1 MLASVEL
8 KNCENRD
15 DIDFFLQMKGYLPC
29 GIISIQVYF
38 FYQKQVPVDITEIFL
53 KVALNTI
60 HQTKPTEI

>member
-38 FYQKQVPVDITEIFL
+38 FLPETSACGYS
-53 KVALNTI
+53 
-60 HQTKPTEI
+60 